1 MSAMDIEKV
10 IAEIRADGPGKPRL
24 SRDPVNQAMIN
35 NWVEALENHNP
46 IYVDE
51 AAAREAGHPGIVA
64 PPAMAQVWTMIGLKG
79 VPAEDDSWYRAIK
92 AMIEAGYTG
101 LVATN
106 CEQIYHRYVQPG
118 ERLAMTTELGEPI
131 GPKKTALGEGYFLN
145 QHIVWRVD
153 DEVVAEMNLRVL
165 RFKPR
170 DSQEDQRSTPS
181 IPEDLDPSVLVRP
194 AVSRDTQFFWDGV
207 ARHELRIQQRPD
219 GTLQHP
225 PVPAIWADK
234 SAQSDYV
241 VASGRGTIFTFT
253 VHHAPKVRGRTL
265 PFIVAVVE
273 LEEGVRMVGELRN
286 ADPATVRIGMPV
298 RTTFLDFP
306 SDESGPAWTLYAWE
320 PA

>member
-1 MSAMDIEKV
+1 MSEIDIEKV

-24 SRDPVNQAMIN
+24 ARDPVNQAMIN

-79 VPAEDDSWYRAIK
+79 VPAEDDSWNRAIK

-106 CEQIYHRYVQPG
+106 CEQIYHRYVRPG
-118 ERLAMTTELGEPI
+118 EQLAMTTELGEPI

-145 QHIVWRVD
+145 QHIVWRVG
-153 DEVVAEMNLRVL
+153 DEIVTEMKLRVL

-170 DSQEDQRSTPS
+170 DSHDDQESARS
-181 IPEDLDPSVLVRP
+181 IPEDLDPSILMRP
-194 AVSRDTQFFWDGV
+194 AVSRDTQFFWDGI
-207 ARHELRIQQRPD
+207 ACHEIRIQRRPD
-219 GTLQHP
+219 GSLQHP
-225 PVPAIWADK
+225 PVPAIWGDK
-234 SAQSDYV
+234 SAETDYL

-253 VHHAPKVRGRTL
+253 VHHGPKVRGRTL

-286 ADPATVRIGMPV
+286 ADPARVSIGMPV
-298 RTTFLDFP
+298 RTTFLDLP
-306 SDESGPAWTLYAWE
+306 PDESGPAWTLYAWE